1 MEDKPNEK
9 EKFNPGLLIIAVI
22 GCVIMLYGLRP
33 LIMQENAFRKIEG
46 EITASRSAGEGK
58 HRISLRD
65 FGGFTFSVT
74 PSTRAILQENEIIG
88 KEATIWLGRGMT
100 GGRVGGRGVIIV
112 RKMVVDN
119 EVIIPFRQF
128 ISSILLLL
136 FFALFF
142 LALAVKEIKKIRG
155 RGESVMY
162 QIWPPLARIQ
172 CH

>member
-1 MEDKPNEK
+1 MEDKTNEK
-9 EKFNPGLLIIAVI
+9 EKFNPGLLIIAVA
-22 GCVIMLYGLRP
+22 GCVIMLSFLRP

-46 EITASRSAGEGK
+46 EITASRSAGEGE

-65 FGGFTFSVT
+65 FGSFTFGVT

-100 GGRVGGRGVIIV
+100 GGRVGGRGVIMV

-119 EVIIPFRQF
+119 EVIIPFRKKIGVGVF
-128 ISSILLLL
+128 SL

-155 RGESVMY
+155 RGES
-162 QIWPPLARIQ
+162 P
-172 CH
+172 